1 MKEINRKIY
10 LNEVALKTRY
20 QLLNLNQQ
28 NEKLGY
34 EIGKNW
40 NRNSLIPI
48 LDNDIFYNKY
58 IHNNYSIKEINSE
71 NRKIY
76 NNIKKSGIIKY
87 LDKIEH
93 TSSLSDEIMNIRGK
107 QKRDYYFTRYQ
118 QLEKKLKKQQEI
130 ENLNL
135 LRNYS
140 RNNQLSEINN
150 SNGYYNLSQSI
161 RKESNNNKLNNI
173 CYNTLS
179 GSFHNKLMNKS
190 SFLNKFKINNNT
202 NSRKKKI
209 KLNLKNKL
217 SNEKLKLFINK
228 SNNNKYCQIGNL
240 LSSGNLVKSNEKNE
254 FFQTR
259 RNYLEPKQMPKMT
272 LINFNHYLKFN
283 LDDEENLTKEKNK
296 ILNINFKRKMNRNK
310 PNLINLEFDNN
321 MEDNLD
327 FSLNNL
333 I

>member
-1 MKEINRKIY
+1 M
-10 LNEVALKTRY
+10 
-20 QLLNLNQQ
+20 
-28 NEKLGY
+28 
-34 EIGKNW
+34 
-40 NRNSLIPI
+40 
-48 LDNDIFYNKY
+48 
-58 IHNNYSIKEINSE
+58 
-71 NRKIY
+71 
-76 NNIKKSGIIKY
+76 
-87 LDKIEH
+87 
-93 TSSLSDEIMNIRGK
+93 
-107 QKRDYYFTRYQ
+107 
-118 QLEKKLKKQQEI
+118 
-130 ENLNL
+130 
-135 LRNYS
+135 
-140 RNNQLSEINN
+140 
-150 SNGYYNLSQSI
+150 
-161 RKESNNNKLNNI
+161 
-173 CYNTLS
+173 
-179 GSFHNKLMNKS
+179 
-190 SFLNKFKINNNT
+190 
-202 NSRKKKI
+202 
-209 KLNLKNKL
+209 
-217 SNEKLKLFINK
+217 KLFINK